1 MNQDLSCTRR
11 VFLTGPAVAAGLTN
25 SPLLA
30 TSSSTEINRESSEK
44 ANRKPIIISSA
55 NGFHAVKLAM
65 QKISENG
72 DDPLDAVIAGVNL
85 VEEDPNDLSVGFGG
99 LPNEQ
104 GDVELD
110 AAVMHGPTHR
120 AGAVAAL
127 RGIKYP
133 SRIAKLVMSRS
144 DHVLLV
150 GQGALDFAQAHGFR
164 EESLLTDRARR
175 VWLHWKETLSN
186 RDDWLSPADNQVAAD
201 IRQYATQR
209 ETGTI
214 HMSAMDQN
222 GDLASVTTTSGMAF
236 KIPGRVGDSPIIG
249 AGLYVDNEVGAAG
262 STGRGEANL
271 TNLSCYQ
278 VVENMR
284 NGMSPVNACLDACKR
299 IAEHTREPRLL
310 TNGNPNFNVLFYA
323 LNKAGQYGGAGL
335 KRGAQFV
342 VHNGQQPRLINCAYL
357 YE

>member
-110 AAVMHGPTHR
+110 AAVMHGPTHS

-127 RGIKYP
+127 QGIKYP
-133 SRIAKLVMSRS
+133 SRVAKLVMSPHR
-144 DHVLLV
+144 
-150 GQGALDFAQAHGFR
+150 
-164 EESLLTDRARR
+164 
-175 VWLHWKETLSN
+175 
-186 RDDWLSPADNQVAAD
+186 
-201 IRQYATQR
+201 
-209 ETGTI
+209 
-214 HMSAMDQN
+214 
-222 GDLASVTTTSGMAF
+222 
-236 KIPGRVGDSPIIG
+236 
-249 AGLYVDNEVGAAG
+249 
-262 STGRGEANL
+262 
-271 TNLSCYQ
+271 
-278 VVENMR
+278 
-284 NGMSPVNACLDACKR
+284 GMSN
-299 IAEHTREPRLL
+299 ITRLE
-310 TNGNPNFNVLFYA
+310 A
-323 LNKAGQYGGAGL
+323 
-335 KRGAQFV
+335 
-342 VHNGQQPRLINCAYL
+342 
-357 YE
+357 